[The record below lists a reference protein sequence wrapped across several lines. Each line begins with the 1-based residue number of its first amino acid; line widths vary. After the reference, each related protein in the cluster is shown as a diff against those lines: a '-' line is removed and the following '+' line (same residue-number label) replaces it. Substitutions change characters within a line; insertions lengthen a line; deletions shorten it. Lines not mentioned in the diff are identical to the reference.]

1 VTRQQL
7 ELNQINRDVVAQF
20 RKTAQSKYE
29 ANQVTQQDVLQAEV
43 EVAQLERKSI
53 ELARADRLAVARIN
67 TLLRQEPFSELPP
80 PPKQLPL
87 PVADFDVEALQELAV
102 NQRPDLAALSARV
115 RAQQAAVTLACKNY
129 FPDAEVFGRYDAFW
143 QEPPLQTAVGVNLNV
158 PIYRGRLNAAVRE
171 ERFELSQLQAEYEQL
186 LLDAQY
192 EVTSAYEQVAES
204 HRTVQLYEERLIP
217 AVKQNVAAA
226 QANYDVNKVSFL
238 DLAVAERQL
247 IELEEAREE
256 AIATY
261 HSRLAELRRTVG
273 GVLPNESEADDIL
286 APISE

>member
-1 VTRQQL
+1 
-7 ELNQINRDVVAQF
+7 
-20 RKTAQSKYE
+20 
-29 ANQVTQQDVLQAEV
+29 
-43 EVAQLERKSI
+43 
-53 ELARADRLAVARIN
+53 
-67 TLLRQEPFSELPP
+67 LLRQEPYSELPP
-80 PPKQLPL
+80 PPKQLSL
-87 PVADFDVEALQELAV
+87 PVADFDVQALQELAV

-186 LLDAQY
+186 LLDAQF

-204 HRTVQLYEERLIP
+204 RRTVQLYEERLIP

-256 AIATY
+256 ALATY
-261 HSRLAELRRTVG
+261 HSRLAELRRAAG
-273 GVLPNESEADDIL
+273 GVLPNESESDGIL